1 MESVIKV
8 GLVILGSLLSL
19 FLIPMVESK
28 KAEFQRKK
36 DLESMFIELGDLQ
49 SELTCHIE
57 SYFKFLLKIR
67 QESESAIPIPLP
79 RDINSDILI
88 ELYQK
93 SSLKLSRDQRLA
105 VKRIPRSI
113 TSIMS
118 QAQGAVNAILNEK
131 EYCIQSIK
139 NTIKLSCK
147 LVHELNSL
155 NEQRDRYVEVHLDS
169 QDSIKPV
176 LKSMDFTEE
185 QLNISKIYET
195 NFI

>member
-1 MESVIKV
+1 MDSVIKV
-8 GLVILGSLLSL
+8 VLVIFGSLLSL

-36 DLESMFIELGDLQ
+36 DLEFMFIELGDLQ

-67 QESESAIPIPLP
+67 QEPESAIGIPLP

-93 SSLKLSRDQRLA
+93 SALKLSRDQRLV
-105 VKRIPRSI
+105 VKRIPRNI
-113 TSIMS
+113 TSIMA
-118 QAQGAVNAILNEK
+118 QAQGAVNAIQNEQV
-131 EYCIQSIK
+131 YCIQSIK

-147 LVHELNSL
+147 LVHEINSL
-155 NEQRDRYVEVHLDS
+155 NEQRDRYVEIHLDS
-169 QDSIKPV
+169 QNSIKPV
-176 LKSMDFTEE
+176 LKSMGFTEE

>member
-1 MESVIKV
+1 
-8 GLVILGSLLSL
+8 
-19 FLIPMVESK
+19 
-28 KAEFQRKK
+28 
-36 DLESMFIELGDLQ
+36 
-49 SELTCHIE
+49 
-57 SYFKFLLKIR
+57 
-67 QESESAIPIPLP
+67 
-79 RDINSDILI
+79 
-88 ELYQK
+88 
-93 SSLKLSRDQRLA
+93 
-105 VKRIPRSI
+105 
-113 TSIMS
+113 MS

-176 LKSMDFTEE
+176 LKSIGFTEE

-195 NFI
+195 NFIWIIVSQ

>member
-176 LKSMDFTEE
+176 LKSIGFTEE